1 MRLIS
6 AAPRG
11 VAANCRSSAT
21 VVGRRLTIASKRS
34 KRVCIGEGQDLVVH
48 RAGPLRQRG
57 QQIGRGNQHGARR
70 GHAGQY
76 ISGYL
81 VI

>member
-21 VVGRRLTIASKRS
+21 VVGTAVDDRLERA
-34 KRVCIGEGQDLVVH
+34 KRVRVGEGQDLVVH

-57 QQIGRGNQHGARR
+57 QQIGRGNQHGTRL
-70 GHAGQY
+70 GH
-76 ISGYL
+76 S
-81 VI
+81 